1 MRPRRYRHIAERVF
15 GTPLMIEPAK
25 LEVIAELLLP
35 RFLEAGPLEQLPAA
49 AVEVTE
55 ARAREDMTV
64 VDGIAVVDVFG
75 TLVQREDRLNAI
87 SGLTSYESLDREFT
101 GAVRDPSVK
110 GVLLVI
116 DSPGGEANGVFDFA
130 NRIYGLADN
139 PKPVWAVVEDL
150 AASSAYLIGSAA
162 NRLFVTQSAIV
173 GSIGVV
179 LAHWDMTKRLSDA
192 GVKVTQIHAGARKI
206 DSSMH
211 RPMDAAAR
219 AHLQQLVDDTYGLF
233 VSQVSRNRSISERAV
248 RATEARIYQGA
259 RAVELGLADG
269 VQTVSEAL
277 ALLQD
282 ELERREIALLEGPGT
297 ATVGGST
304 MPAIRPHKT
313 ATSEKSWDGPAN
325 EARLRNDGTETYYRS
340 AYAWIDPDG
349 DPTTK
354 AAYKFINHEVAQG
367 GDVGAA
373 NVNGCSAG
381 IAVLNGGRGGGPG
394 AKWWKDRQGIYDHLA
409 KHIRDH
415 GREAPPLKNEAE
427 ARVAWE
433 AVMAEEKKSDTLVVD
448 KSQAV
453 GKTEALVTD
462 ADAGEGDDAGADL
475 KLSVSVENGDD
486 VRREAAE
493 AERNRIAAI
502 EELAG
507 PGREALIAKFK
518 ADPDATPEKAA
529 LQILKHEKGKQA
541 ARLAALRADDAD
553 VELEASVD
561 AGEVSDE
568 AQEVQRTLAVFY
580 DSRGIKPH

>member
-1 MRPRRYRHIAERVF
+1 MRARRYRHIAERVF
-15 GTPLMIEPAK
+15 GTPLTIEPAK

-55 ARAREDMTV
+55 ARAREGMALLDG
-64 VDGIAVVDVFG
+64 GIAVIDVFG

-87 SGLTSYESLDREFT
+87 SGLTSYESLDRELT
-101 GAVRDPSVK
+101 EAVQDPSVK
-110 GVLLVI
+110 GILLVI
-116 DSPGGEANGVFDFA
+116 DSPGGEAMGLFDFA
-130 NRIYGLADN
+130 NRIFGLADN
-139 PKPVWAVVEDL
+139 PKPIWAIAEDF
-150 AASSAYLIGSAA
+150 AASAAYLIGSAA
-162 NRLFVTQSAIV
+162 NRLFLTQSAIV
-173 GSIGVV
+173 GSIGVAM
-179 LAHWDMTKRLSDA
+179 AHWDMSKRFGDA
-192 GVKVTQIHAGARKI
+192 GIKITQIHAGARKI
-206 DSSMH
+206 DASMH

-248 RATEARIYQGA
+248 RATEARVYVGA
-259 RAVELGLADG
+259 RAVEQGLADG
-269 VQTVSEAL
+269 VQTVSEAV

-282 ELERREIALLEGPGT
+282 ELERRELLLLGAPNT
-297 ATVGGST
+297 AATVGGTT

-325 EARLRNDGTETYYRS
+325 EARLRNDGSEAYYRS

-349 DPTTK
+349 DPKTK

-415 GREAPPLKNEAE
+415 GREAPPLKSESE
-427 ARVAWE
+427 VKEELR
-433 AVMAEEKKSDTLVVD
+433 MAEEREKAEVTEGRIEETVD
-448 KSQAV
+448 RDDV
-453 GKTEALVTD
+453 
-462 ADAGEGDDAGADL
+462 DAGDDGTGVEL
-475 KLSVSVENGDD
+475 KLAVSVEDGDD

-493 AERNRIAAI
+493 AERNRITAI

-507 PGREALIAKFK
+507 AGREALIANFK
-518 ADPDATPEKAA
+518 ADPSVTPEKAA

-541 ARLAALRADDAD
+541 ARLAALRADEAD
-553 VELEASVD
+553 VDLEASID
-561 AGEVSDE
+561 AGEISDE
-568 AQEVQRTLAVFY
+568 AQEVQKTLAVFY
-580 DSRGIKPH
+580 DSRGTKPQ